1 MKLCYE
7 YNLVVQMSLVDT
19 VSIAIFIVILIAIP
33 FFHIAPEIISAEALS
48 PVEILLEWSNMT
60 SQDLLGYKVMYR
72 NLDSNGTQLNI
83 TLGEKSTSLKLENLA
98 PASNYSIQV
107 AFVLVDSLGK
117 LSDPLFV
124 VTEGEY
130 IVTAHDNKSL
140 MIFKNTYLKLQII
153 TIKIDLNV

>member
-1 MKLCYE
+1 ME
-7 YNLVVQMSLVDT
+7 YYIPCVETDHSKRNSAMNLVVQMSLVDT
-19 VSIAIFIVILIAIP
+19 VSIAILLLFL
-33 FFHIAPEIISAEALS
+33 FLIAPEIISAEALS

-83 TLGEKSTSLKLENLA
+83 TLGQKSTSLKLENLT

-140 MIFKNTYLKLQII
+140 MIFKR
-153 TIKIDLNV
+153 